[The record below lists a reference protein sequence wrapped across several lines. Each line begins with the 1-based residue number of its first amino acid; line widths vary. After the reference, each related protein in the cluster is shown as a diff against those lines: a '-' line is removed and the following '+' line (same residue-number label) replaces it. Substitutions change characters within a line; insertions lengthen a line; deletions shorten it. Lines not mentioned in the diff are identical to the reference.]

1 MFVFKKNKSHT
12 VLTGVMLDT
21 AYECQTEENT
31 LFYVFKYVFWLWI
44 FFCAC
49 GKLIASRNTTDGGEE
64 ARWKVRGS
72 LITASSKP
80 GSQPC
85 GEALRLLRLPRG
97 LILFCTMLHTLSET
111 LSCGAMDHHLLMG
124 NKASL
129 PLNGVE
135 DATVRPDK
143 H

>member
-97 LILFCTMLHTLSET
+97 LILFCTMLHGLSET
-111 LSCGAMDHHLLMG
+111 SCGAMDHHLLMG

-135 DATVRPDK
+135 DAAVIQAR
-143 H
+143 